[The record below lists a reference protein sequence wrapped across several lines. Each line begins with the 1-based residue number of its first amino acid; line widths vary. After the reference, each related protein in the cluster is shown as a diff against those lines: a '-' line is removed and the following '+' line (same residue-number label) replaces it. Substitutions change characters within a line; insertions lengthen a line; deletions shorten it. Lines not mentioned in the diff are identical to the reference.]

1 MHVCKPL
8 GAQCLIKVALRKPY
22 RHDGLFYPH
31 VFYYKCTE
39 PRTVSNLLSEP
50 EIQLSAYELSYG
62 ARWLKRELLK

>member
-1 MHVCKPL
+1 MMGFFTHN
-8 GAQCLIKVALRKPY
+8 
-22 RHDGLFYPH
+22 